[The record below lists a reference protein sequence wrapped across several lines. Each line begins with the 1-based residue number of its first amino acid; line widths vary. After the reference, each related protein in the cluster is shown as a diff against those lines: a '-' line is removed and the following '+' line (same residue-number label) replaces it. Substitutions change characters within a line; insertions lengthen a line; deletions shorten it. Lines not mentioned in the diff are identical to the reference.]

1 MTVTTS
7 IASLGGVGISKASA
21 VRWTEVR
28 GTQPSQAVLV
38 FHEDEWSKVEGL
50 MGTETYLELG
60 RFNGTTTRIE
70 RLTVLRE
77 VPANKP
83 FLRAVLVADRR
94 WKWPY
99 VLVAKDYNIVRR
111 IGETYIVGN
120 APVELQGAA
129 QDYTYTRW
137 SKKPSGAPWSALDVI
152 EDVIKTIV
160 EYEVVPDGGKG
171 YVVDGIG
178 IKDVENAVK
187 VENLSLADPGDMA
200 IRRVLTLLPMA
211 DVTVDAKGEI
221 HIFNAMDQEV
231 SREVLDD
238 VRTST
243 EAGGQPR
250 FISPIRQR
258 PKKIIVYFEREIE
271 VRGDNSEETDSQGTV
286 AASNDDGDLIL
297 KNCAPIPDIE
307 IEIGGRKLGA
317 GSYADLDLLLPVYSE
332 DIGQIGASI
341 PLTFEN
347 LRKMWFIADG
357 YWTPFGNLQPNA
369 DEQNWTAR
377 IGTLKAHY
385 RRTFRA
391 PAAWRDAVKCWK
403 PWRVGVVDP
412 INKMRTPAMAWSEY
426 AIEPSAKFRVVGR
439 GDPNKQFTWL
449 NVEGYPGR
457 DGELDAKSAA
467 PCRVQVVDEQVG
479 IFHLDYL
486 IDPYGMR
493 SQIVPSCLRKDGG
506 SGDLASPTRDLSDI
520 AGLMGTQWR
529 LSDGQPIGLSANWG
543 MALVVTAMPGAP
555 NGKARLHRIDVEPD
569 DLEMGFEKAFTAKG
583 GTGPVLEVYVP
594 PSIMTAW
601 YAWTKTSEARETAKA
616 LFGLTDAP
624 AFPNNVYPGYTVLNG
639 QYLLPAIAR
648 AMAAVHYAQF
658 VDAIE
663 GEKAG
668 TVTPKARVAGN
679 VEAVTHSVGSDGRV
693 GTLVS
698 MPAARRAM
706 DFLAAVPPELRTAI
720 LGTLPAGRG

>member
-1 MTVTTS
+1 MSTS
-7 IASLGGVGISKASA
+7 IARLGGIGISNASA

-28 GTQPSQAVLV
+28 GTQPAQAVLV
-38 FHEDEWSKVEGL
+38 FHEKEWSKVERL
-50 MGTETYLELG
+50 MGTDTYLELG
-60 RFNGTTTRIE
+60 RFNGQTTRIE

-77 VPANKP
+77 VPAGKP

-99 VLVAKDYNIVRR
+99 VLVAKDYNVVRR
-111 IGETYIVGN
+111 IGQTYIVGN
-120 APVELQGAA
+120 APVELQEAA
-129 QDYTYTRW
+129 QDYTYTKW
-137 SKKPSGAPWSALDVI
+137 SKKPNGAPWGALDVI
-152 EDVIKTIV
+152 EDVVKTII
-160 EYEVVPDGGKG
+160 EYEVEPDGGKG
-171 YVVDGIG
+171 YAVDGIG
-178 IKDVENAVK
+178 IRDVENAVK
-187 VENLSLADPGDMA
+187 VENLNLADPGDQA
-200 IRRVLTLLPMA
+200 LRRVLTLLPMA
-211 DVTVDAKGEI
+211 DITVRKDGEI
-221 HIFNAMDQEV
+221 RIFNAMDQKA
-231 SREVLDD
+231 SRRVLER

-250 FISPIRQR
+250 FISPLRQR
-258 PKKIIVYFEREIE
+258 PRKIAVYFEREIE
-271 VRGDNSEETDSQGTV
+271 VRGDNAEEEDLQGTV
-286 AASNDDGDLIL
+286 AAGSDDGVLVL

-307 IEIGGRKLGA
+307 IEVGGRKLA
-317 GSYADLDLLLPVYSE
+317 SGSYADLDLLLPVYSAE
-332 DIGQIGASI
+332 ITQVQAAL

-357 YWTPFGNLQPNA
+357 YWTPFGNLNPNA

-391 PAAWRDAVKCWK
+391 PADWRDAVKVWK
-403 PWRVGVVDP
+403 PWRVGVIDP

-426 AIEPSAKFRVVGR
+426 AIEPSAKFRLVGR
-439 GDPNKQFTWL
+439 DDPTKQFTWL

-457 DGELDAKSAA
+457 DGELSEKSAA

-506 SGDLASPTRDLSDI
+506 GGDLASPTRDLSDI

-529 LSDGQPIGLSANWG
+529 LTDGQPIGLSSRWG
-543 MALVVTAMPGAP
+543 VAIVVTAMPGAP
-555 NGKARLHRIDVEPD
+555 NGKARLHRIDVEPE
-569 DLEMGFEKAFTAKG
+569 DLEMGFDETLTAKG

-601 YAWTKTSEARETAKA
+601 YAWTDTADARETAKA
-616 LFGLTDAP
+616 LFGLIDAP
-624 AFPNNVYPGYTVLNG
+624 PFPHNVYPGYTVLNQ

-658 VDAIE
+658 VDAVE

-668 TVTPKARVAGN
+668 TITPGATVSGN
-679 VEAVTHSVGSDGRV
+679 VEAVTHSVGADGRV

-698 MPAARRAM
+698 MPSARRAV

-720 LGTLPAGRG
+720 LGTLPDGRG